1 MTDLQGGKMRR
12 LNVLLVL
19 IIIIFSLFIP
29 NSVIFAADSVEITA
43 NETSHTVVMPLEKSF
58 IFVATL
64 QNNGS
69 SEVEIQSA
77 PIDSSLA
84 PNNWHILSPTGR
96 YKLAGGQSAQYLA
109 VFEPSSDPSGQDKE
123 ESVTVPIS
131 FSWQGGS
138 KKFDVTVKT
147 KNLSQTINQ
156 SNISTN
162 FLVKDKSGKSIT
174 NATII
179 ALLPSG
185 MQSFMSQKSGNTY
198 SLSLPSGEFLTSNS
212 SQYNINHST
221 VGYYLQVYAQGYKNY
236 FEDNYLP
243 KSNDQ
248 KTITLEK
255 LDKLGNYSLIN
266 TIETGYSIWWIKASQ
281 DEKYFAI
288 SQGMHDT
295 LSEAPPSSGKIVLAD
310 STGKKVWEN
319 TTGGV
324 CWGLDIAPDA
334 SHIVAGC
341 HDGKIYVWDKDGNK
355 IWDKDNNQKESDANT
370 QQGVRVRWI
379 KFSPDGNYILTGP
392 VDKTAEKAGIYETST
407 GKLVWSFY
415 TGDWLREGR
424 FSSDGKIVYF
434 SSSNGTVYS
443 VDASNGSFKWLGNGF
458 HIIPFMLGLSES
470 NQTIIS
476 AGKGRAFTALDIASG
491 NRKWQKVIDQTVT
504 AAQTA
509 SDGSVIGSTVG
520 GISYGLNADGSFKWV
535 RSYGGVGHNGVE
547 YPSNAKYAMF
557 GGPNPTLFDA
567 DGNILWQREADKAV
581 NMTSVQ
587 EKDTGGA
594 NEVWISS
601 DASLIILGGDDGDVQ
616 FYSGKVENGT
626 NSYSQLTGIELQK
639 IGSNPS
645 GSNQIP
651 SQSSKNN
658 QTTKSSSN
666 VLIILVIGGL
676 FVLVVASYL
685 IIKKIKSKL

>member
-1 MTDLQGGKMRR
+1 MRR
-12 LNVLLVL
+12 LNVIIALVIFVFPL
-19 IIIIFSLFIP
+19 ISP
-29 NSVIFAADSVEITA
+29 NSIIFAASSIEITA

-69 SEVEIQSA
+69 SEVEIQST

-96 YKLAGGQSAQYLA
+96 YKLASGQSAQYLA
-109 VFEPSSDPSGQDKE
+109 VFEPGSDPSGQDKE

-131 FSWQGGS
+131 FTWQGGS

-156 SNISTN
+156 NNISTS
-162 FLVKDKSGKSIT
+162 LSVKNQSGKVIT
-174 NATII
+174 DATII
-179 ALLPSG
+179 ATLPSG
-185 MQSFMSQKSGNTY
+185 MQCFMSQKSNDGY
-198 SLSLPSGEFLTSNS
+198 SLSLPSGEFLTNNVKE
-212 SQYNINHST
+212 YKINHST

-243 KSNDQ
+243 QANEQ

-255 LDKLGNYSLIN
+255 LDQVGNYSLTN
-266 TIETGYSIWWIKASQ
+266 TIETGYSIWWIRASQ

-288 SQGMHDT
+288 SQGMHDSP
-295 LSEAPPSSGKIVLAD
+295 SEAPPSSGKIVLAD
-310 STGKKVWEN
+310 SSGKKIWEN

-334 SHIVAGC
+334 SHIAAGC
-341 HDGKIYVWDKDGNK
+341 HDGKIYVWDKNGKK
-355 IWDKDNNQKESDANT
+355 IWENSNNQKESDANT
-370 QQGVRVRWI
+370 RQGVRVRWI
-379 KFSPDGNYILTGP
+379 EFSPDGNYILTGP
-392 VDKTAEKAGIYETST
+392 VDKTAEKAGVYETST

-443 VDASNGSFKWLGNGF
+443 VDATNGSFKWLGNGF

-509 SDGSVIGSTVG
+509 SDGSAVGSTVG
-520 GISYGLNADGSFKWV
+520 GMSYGLNSDGSFKWV
-535 RSYGGVGHNGVE
+535 RTYGGVGHNGVE
-547 YPSNAKYAMF
+547 YTANGQYAMF
-557 GGPNPTLFDA
+557 GGPNPTLFDTK
-567 DGNILWQREADKAV
+567 GNILWQREVDKAV

-594 NEVWISS
+594 NEVWVSS
-601 DASLIILGGDDGDVQ
+601 DGSLIILGGDDGIVQ
-616 FYSGKVENGT
+616 FYSGKIENT
-626 NSYSQLTGIELQK
+626 KNNYSQLTGMDLQK
-639 IGSNPS
+639 IGSDPS
-645 GSNQIP
+645 GSKQAIQPDQNINP
-651 SQSSKNN
+651 SRNFPLIWVMGGLI
-658 QTTKSSSN
+658 T
-666 VLIILVIGGL
+666 VIILAVGIYIVI
-676 FVLVVASYL
+676 
-685 IIKKIKSKL
+685 KNQP